1 MAQPIRRDHL
11 GVRAY
16 SDQLRVLM
24 SQLSA
29 DPLDE
34 HASMALVS
42 HIVNG
47 RGAAARMMSELHT
60 HALGLS
66 C

>member
-1 MAQPIRRDHL
+1 MAQPIRRNAG

-16 SDQLRVLM
+16 SDQLRDLM
-24 SQLSA
+24 SQLAA

-34 HASMALVS
+34 HTSIALVT
-42 HIVNG
+42 HIIE
-47 RGAAARMMSELHT
+47 RRAAAAQLLDELQSRS
-60 HALGLS
+60 LGIS

>member
-1 MAQPIRRDHL
+1 MAQPIRRNAG

-16 SDQLRVLM
+16 SDQLRDLM
-24 SQLSA
+24 SQLAA

-34 HASMALVS
+34 HKSIALVT
-42 HIVNG
+42 HIVE
-47 RGAAARMMSELHT
+47 RRAAAAQLLDELQSRS
-60 HALGLS
+60 LGIS